1 MPQAVYAINESQ
13 PLYENKEIQ
22 AAIRKYFDKYPLKK
36 SDIDEL
42 LHLKGLL
49 LRIYSKIQFIF
60 QTKRPQMVIQ
70 TKRPQMVIQTKRPQ
84 MGNNKKNLLMKNQ
97 KQNDPKAESALL

>member
-49 LRIYSKIQFIF
+49 L
-60 QTKRPQMVIQ
+60 
-70 TKRPQMVIQTKRPQ
+70 
-84 MGNNKKNLLMKNQ
+84 
-97 KQNDPKAESALL
+97 